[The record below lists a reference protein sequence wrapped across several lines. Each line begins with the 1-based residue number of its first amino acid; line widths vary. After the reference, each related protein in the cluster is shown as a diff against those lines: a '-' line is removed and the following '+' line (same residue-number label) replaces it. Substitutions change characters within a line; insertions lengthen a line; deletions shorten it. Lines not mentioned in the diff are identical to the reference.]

1 MAKITLDAFPL
12 GLRQEAQYEQI
23 AVDLSPGDRVV
34 FCSDGIIEAGSEGE
48 EIFGFERTQEAI
60 GRAAGEGLPAP
71 GLIDYLLR
79 EVDAFCGPVEQH
91 DDQTIVVLEVI
102 L

>member
-34 FCSDGIIEAGSEGE
+34 FCSDGIIEAEDGEGNV
-48 EIFGFERTQEAI
+48 FGFEHTAETICQACR
-60 GRAAGEGLPAP
+60 EGLSAEAT
-71 GLIDYLLR
+71 IDYILNAVS
-79 EVDAFCGPVEQH
+79 EFTDDAQQS
-91 DDQTIVVLEVI
+91 DDMTCVVLCVA
-102 L
+102 